1 MKNQNGI
8 SLIALIITIIVIIIL
23 AAIVIGGVFN
33 TPDDAK
39 FASFCQEYDR
49 VQTAIQL
56 KFYDVYQKYALSTT
70 LSITPTTYNM
80 YNEVATGTAFDG
92 TTRDDED
99 NWVEITNWGKL
110 ATNVCEKPT
119 VGGADSKW
127 FLRESDGKL
136 VYEGFEKGQ
145 KELYITP
152 SIYREG
158 RTLVAAEADITDFG
172 GNAASTL
179 DLAS

>member
-39 FASFCQEYDR
+39 FATFCQEYDR
-49 VQTAIQL
+49 VQTAIHL
-56 KFYDVYQKYALSTT
+56 KYYELYEDYATNTKLAK
-70 LSITPTTYNM
+70 TPTHYNI
-80 YNEVATGTAFDG
+80 YNEVATGTEFDG

-99 NWVEITNWGKL
+99 NWVEITNWADL
-110 ATNVCEKPT
+110 CEKPT
-119 VGGADSKW
+119 TGGDTAKW

-136 VYEGFEKGQ
+136 VYEGYERG
-145 KELYITP
+145 EGEVYVTP
-152 SIYREG
+152 SISNESRD
-158 RTLVAAEADITDFG
+158 LVSSEAEIVAFD
-172 GNAASTL
+172 SS
-179 DLAS
+179 LALATTNS